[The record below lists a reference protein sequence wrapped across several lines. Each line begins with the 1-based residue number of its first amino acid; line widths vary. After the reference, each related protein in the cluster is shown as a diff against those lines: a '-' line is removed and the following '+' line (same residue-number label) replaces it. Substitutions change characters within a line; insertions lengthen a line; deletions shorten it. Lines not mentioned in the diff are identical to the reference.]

1 MGGLKSGVV
10 AAVALCLSSGSAG
23 HAQETGSPE
32 FNLPDLIERAEQGNA
47 NAQFFLGTIYD
58 FGLYGEP
65 ENDAEAVRWFHKA
78 ADQGHVGAQ
87 FHLGHV
93 HDNGE
98 GVPENDAEAVRWYRL
113 AAEQGDGVAQFNL
126 GVMYANGEGVPENDA
141 EAARWYRL
149 AAEQGYPKAQSN
161 LGDMYFFGYGVPT
174 NWAEAVR
181 WWRKAAE
188 QGHASAQHNIGVMY
202 ENGWGVPENDAEA
215 VRWYRLAAEQGNASA
230 QNNLG
235 LMYDNGEGVPESDA
249 EAVRLYRLAAEQGYA
264 DAQHNL
270 GLMHGKGEGV
280 PESYIEAYFWFI
292 LAAAQ
297 GNDEAASG
305 AEIVREQLTRAQIA
319 EVQARAA
326 AWQPEKDRSAPAAV
340 PAPPRAATPSPQ
352 PQTPVA
358 SDLVLVLQEGLSILG
373 YYDGAIDGLAGPA
386 TRAAIEAFQRDNDL
400 AVTGQVSAELVYFV
414 AAASG
419 AVLASQADTQEESAL
434 TGATGSGFF
443 ISAQGHVV
451 TNAHVVTGCRAIR
464 FGDGSVA
471 LLKAFEPSSDL
482 ALLQAAGARDVAPLS
497 LRAGRGI
504 RLGDDTLVAGY
515 PLSDFLTSAL
525 NVTTGTVSALS
536 GPGSDRRLFQLTAP
550 VQAGNSG
557 GPVLDSAGHVV
568 GVVVSKLDAVAVFG
582 STGDLPQNVNF
593 AISKGLLQSFLDS
606 HAVDYA
612 TGTSTAQLA
621 NADIAERAR
630 QATVQVICEAE

>member
-1 MGGLKSGVV
+1 MGGLRTALLAGLAVW
-10 AAVALCLSSGSAG
+10 AVASAQGQDAPSSGQLEAAYSAYEAG
-23 HAQETGSPE
+23 DYRAAFRLYQQ
-32 FNLPDLIERAEQGNA
+32 LAEQGNMV
-47 NAQFFLGTIYD
+47 AQYNLGAMYD
-58 FGLYGEP
+58 NGRGVS
-65 ENDAEAVRWFHKA
+65 ENDAEAVRWYRLA
-78 ADQGHVGAQ
+78 AAQGFARAQ
-87 FHLGHV
+87 SDLGNMYNLGKGVPENDAEAIRWYHMAAEQGF
-93 HDNGE
+93 DLAQNSLGSMYATGE
-98 GVPENDAEAVRWYRL
+98 GVPENDAEAVRWYRK
-113 AAEQGDGVAQFNL
+113 AAEQGYALAQHNLGNMHRNGDGVPENDSEAVRWYLMAAEQGVAEAQINL
-126 GVMYANGEGVPENDA
+126 GVMYDNGRGVPENDA
-141 EAARWYRL
+141 
-149 AAEQGYPKAQSN
+149 
-161 LGDMYFFGYGVPT
+161 
-174 NWAEAVR
+174 
-181 WWRKAAE
+181 
-188 QGHASAQHNIGVMY
+188 
-202 ENGWGVPENDAEA
+202 
-215 VRWYRLAAEQGNASA
+215 
-230 QNNLG
+230 
-235 LMYDNGEGVPESDA
+235 
-249 EAVRLYRLAAEQGYA
+249 
-264 DAQHNL
+264 
-270 GLMHGKGEGV
+270 
-280 PESYIEAYFWFI
+280 EAYFWFI

-297 GNDEAASG
+297 GFNEAASN
-305 AEIVREQLTRAQIA
+305 AEIMRERLTRAQIA

-326 AWQPEKDRSAPAAV
+326 AWQPGQDTSATSAV
-340 PAPPRAATPSPQ
+340 PTPSRAATAPPSPQ
-352 PQTPVA
+352 PQVRQTPVA
-358 SDLVLVLQEGLSILG
+358 SDLVLVLQEGLSTLG

-386 TRAAIEAFQRDNDL
+386 TRAAIETFQRDNEL
-400 AVTGQVSAELVYFV
+400 AVTGQVSADLVYFV

-419 AVLASQADTQEESAL
+419 AYIVGETDTQEESAV

-443 ISAQGHVV
+443 VSAQGHVV
-451 TNAHVVTGCRAIR
+451 TNAHVVTGCSAIR

-612 TGTSTAQLA
+612 TGNSTAQLP

-630 QATVQVICEAE
+630 QATVQVVCEAE